1 MDASNIKFIR
11 RGFANAA
18 SFKGLIH
25 VDLYLV
31 MRRYMTLERY
41 TLERVYYEL
50 FGEEKIDVPG
60 EHIWE
65 YWDSDSTELDDL
77 FDYSLDD
84 VVSMWDELFSKLI

>member
-1 MDASNIKFIR
+1 MDDSNIKFIR

-50 FGEEKIDVPG
+50 FGEEKLMFLENTSG
-60 EHIWE
+60 
-65 YWDSDSTELDDL
+65 STGTVIQLN
-77 FDYSLDD
+77 
-84 VVSMWDELFSKLI
+84 